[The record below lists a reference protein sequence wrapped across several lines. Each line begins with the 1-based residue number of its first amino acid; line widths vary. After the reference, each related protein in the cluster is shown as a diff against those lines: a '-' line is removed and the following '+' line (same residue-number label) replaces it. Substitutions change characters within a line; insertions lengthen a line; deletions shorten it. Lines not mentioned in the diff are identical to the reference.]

1 MVSQQRR
8 YNIYAVIHK
17 ALRAQ
22 MSHSLLEVGRTDWA
36 DAAERA
42 QTLLGVEQLLH
53 ACGSHLQ
60 HENDFLHTAMEARRP
75 GSAAH
80 TATEHRGHQ
89 REIAALLAL
98 CQCIAQTPDGAA
110 REASATQLYRQLARF
125 VAENFEH
132 MEVEESSNNAV
143 LWAEYSDAE
152 ILAIEHRLV
161 ASIPPEEM
169 MGGLRWM
176 LPYANH
182 TERSQ
187 LLAGM
192 RQQAPA
198 EAFAGVMAMLQP
210 LLRGSERSK
219 LEAALAVA

>member
-1 MVSQQRR
+1 MASESTR
-8 YNIYAVIHK
+8 YSIYAVIHK

-22 MSHSLLEVGRTDWA
+22 MSHALMEVGRCDWH
-36 DAAERA
+36 DASERA
-42 QTLLGVEQLLH
+42 QALLTVEQLLQ
-53 ACGSHLQ
+53 ACGAHLQ
-60 HENDFLHTAMEARRP
+60 HENEFIHVAMEACQP

-89 REIAALLAL
+89 REIAELVALSR
-98 CQCIAQTPDGAA
+98 CIAQTPDRAA
-110 REASATQLYRQLARF
+110 REGAAAQLYRQLARF
-125 VAENFEH
+125 VAENYEH
-132 MEVEESSNNAV
+132 MEVEESHNNGV
-143 LWAEYSDAE
+143 LWASYSDAE
-152 ILAIEHRLV
+152 IHAIEQRLV

-182 TERSQ
+182 QERSQ

-198 EAFAGVMAMLQP
+198 EAYGGVMEMLRP
-210 LLRGSERSK
+210 LLRYSDWHK
-219 LEAALAVA
+219 LETALAA